1 MSLLSILSLL
11 ISVDRGTEVQCTLPW
26 KRRGL
31 WAVLSCS
38 PCNKASQLSSTPV
51 LVLYTDGGPDH
62 SFTGKKEKN
71 GKKPWLTHVYLWCS
85 FAGVALS
92 RQVSRC
98 ICERH
103 FLWRPNWVPALCSK
117 VPTHMYIVLV
127 LCQKVMLQLSIIC
140 SVLGAHKTQ
149 YTEIRTSTLFLLLS
163 TFLYFYLFLST
174 SFVLVFTSRSF
185 LH

>member
-1 MSLLSILSLL
+1 MISPNSVWSPVSLLSILFLL
-11 ISVDRGTEVQCTLPW
+11 ISVDCGTEVQCTLPW

-31 WAVLSCS
+31 WAILSCS

-92 RQVSRC
+92 RQVSRH

-117 VPTHMYIVLV
+117 VPTHMCI
-127 LCQKVMLQLSIIC
+127 LCLFYARRWCC
-140 SVLGAHKTQ
+140 SWASSAVFWVQH
-149 YTEIRTSTLFLLLS
+149 TEIRTSTF
-163 TFLYFYLFLST
+163 FFCF
-174 SFVLVFTSRSF
+174 
-185 LH
+185 